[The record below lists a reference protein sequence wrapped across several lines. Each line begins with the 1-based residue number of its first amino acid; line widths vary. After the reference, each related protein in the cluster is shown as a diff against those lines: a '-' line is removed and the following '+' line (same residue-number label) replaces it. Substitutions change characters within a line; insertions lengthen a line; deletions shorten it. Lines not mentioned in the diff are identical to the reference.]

1 MSSCDCHVTAVGLQG
16 KAYLQKRVD
25 ALEEECDRLL
35 LTQSETEQERRG
47 MEHTL
52 EERMDRNKK
61 LQEDCKSLTE
71 KMSSISKGER

>member
-1 MSSCDCHVTAVGLQG
+1 M
-16 KAYLQKRVD
+16 
-25 ALEEECDRLL
+25 EEECDRLL
-35 LTQSETEQERRG
+35 LSQSETEQELRG